1 MNPRLRKLIGGVALL
16 VFVFVYAIA
25 AIIIAGL
32 LPNNRAIQMVYFVVV
47 GLAWGLPIL
56 PLLSWMDKGFKKKP

>member
-16 VFVFVYAIA
+16 VFVFVYVTAAVVIA
-25 AIIIAGL
+25 AL
-32 LPNNRAIQMVYFVVV
+32 LPDNRLVQLIYFVVV

-56 PLLSWMDKGFKKKP
+56 PLLSWMDKGFKRP